1 MGDGYY
7 IIINKYNN
15 WALTGDEDE
24 YSTWAGFRSYTGTDL
39 QKWQIKQQ
47 IEKTGSVTYKYTGQ
61 YNKYDLKLTYYG
73 KAPVKIYINNIKVD
87 EWTANHVPGS
97 GVTNPLT
104 SRILK
109 DVYLYPGDEIRVES
123 YIQGEEFICIDKL
136 ELISLFPKT
145 VITDQGQLFSLD
157 YDYDPVGNIVRING
171 DYFDYDGLNRLIW
184 SGNVPTKND
193 IYGKTYAYGKAWSYD
208 GAGNMIGK
216 QIYQNGQLQQS
227 ETLGY
232 DLANQLLYSGT
243 ATYTNSIAGERL
255 TKTNANESWIY
266 QYDGESRLRSVRKN
280 NMILAESYYDG
291 AGMRYKKVSNGKT
304 TYYVYSGSN
313 VIMEY
318 NPADGQ
324 YKYYIYAG
332 KRSIAEEKGGKK
344 VFYHR
349 DHLGST
355 RALTDQDRKLV
366 GLSKYDAWGKLE
378 STNVYD
384 EGVINGDFELGSK
397 RWVGNFDNASNEIEA
412 GCGVDGSTGLWFDD
426 NDGSSWGWSNK
437 NLYVSP
443 DTDYQLTGYFKTG
456 STSAGA
462 RVQLRYYDANGTL
475 IKVDDTGSLGASTQW
490 KMFTLNSRAPA
501 NAATMEIF
509 LTAEKNQSG
518 VYGKVYFDKIVLKVP
533 GLKGNDSYD
542 YTGKKE
548 DEGTGLKYFGAR
560 FYDPEVGRFL
570 TVDPK
575 KDGMNWFVYCRDNPL
590 IMIDPNGLAPVIVI
604 DPGHGG
610 KDTGSKNYTLVEKNI
625 NLVVATKVQEIL
637 QNKGYEVSMTRTT
650 DKTVSLDLRYGMAN
664 SLKADIFVSIHTNST
679 NPVKNGA
686 TIIIP
691 RNHDQKKSLNLAKHI
706 YDQFKTAGVNVQ
718 ANGIYTDERGLAVL
732 NGTQMP
738 AVIVEIG
745 YIVGDA
751 SKLSNEAYLNDIA
764 SSISAGIEN
773 YFSDNGSEEE
783 I

>member
-1 MGDGYY
+1 
-7 IIINKYNN
+7 
-15 WALTGDEDE
+15 
-24 YSTWAGFRSYTGTDL
+24 
-39 QKWQIKQQ
+39 
-47 IEKTGSVTYKYTGQ
+47 
-61 YNKYDLKLTYYG
+61 
-73 KAPVKIYINNIKVD
+73 
-87 EWTANHVPGS
+87 
-97 GVTNPLT
+97 
-104 SRILK
+104 
-109 DVYLYPGDEIRVES
+109 
-123 YIQGEEFICIDKL
+123 
-136 ELISLFPKT
+136 
-145 VITDQGQLFSLD
+145 
-157 YDYDPVGNIVRING
+157 
-171 DYFDYDGLNRLIW
+171 
-184 SGNVPTKND
+184 
-193 IYGKTYAYGKAWSYD
+193 
-208 GAGNMIGK
+208 
-216 QIYQNGQLQQS
+216 
-227 ETLGY
+227 
-232 DLANQLLYSGT
+232 
-243 ATYTNSIAGERL
+243 
-255 TKTNANESWIY
+255 
-266 QYDGESRLRSVRKN
+266 
-280 NMILAESYYDG
+280 
-291 AGMRYKKVSNGKT
+291 
-304 TYYVYSGSN
+304 
-313 VIMEY
+313 
-318 NPADGQ
+318 
-324 YKYYIYAG
+324 
-332 KRSIAEEKGGKK
+332 
-344 VFYHR
+344 
-349 DHLGST
+349 
-355 RALTDQDRKLV
+355 
-366 GLSKYDAWGKLE
+366 
-378 STNVYD
+378 
-384 EGVINGDFELGSK
+384 
-397 RWVGNFDNASNEIEA
+397 
-412 GCGVDGSTGLWFDD
+412 
-426 NDGSSWGWSNK
+426 
-437 NLYVSP
+437 
-443 DTDYQLTGYFKTG
+443 
-456 STSAGA
+456 
-462 RVQLRYYDANGTL
+462 
-475 IKVDDTGSLGASTQW
+475 
-490 KMFTLNSRAPA
+490 MFTLNSRAPA